1 MEKPNRTLLDVIC
14 LSYTFSGDI
23 LMAVFEYRAL
33 NSKGKS
39 VSGITDAE
47 SASAAKS
54 KLRQQMLFPTF
65 LNKIESQPGTGAT
78 KSLSFFS
85 EFSFFSKVGSSEL
98 ALITRQLSTLLSA
111 GFPLVKSVSTL
122 IPQTKSKTLK
132 RVLSKIKDAIEEG
145 NSFAKALALYPN
157 VFSPIFINMVNAGE
171 SSGTLEIVLE
181 RLADFTENREDSK
194 KKIQAS
200 LAYPVLMALIG
211 FGVLIILLTY
221 VVPGIVAIFS
231 DMNHTLPLPTIILI
245 SVSTFFKSWWWAV
258 VLAPVLFMALVFFVK
273 KTDKGGFF
281 IDRLLISLP
290 VIGELLKKIIAARFT
305 RTLGSLLE
313 NGVPMLTA
321 LNITK
326 SIAGNRMFHEL
337 ISKACDAVEQG
348 GELGEILGQS
358 KFFPY
363 LASQM
368 IKIGETSGELEKML
382 EKTADLFEKDVQTA
396 ITAATSLIEP
406 LIILA
411 MGVVVGC
418 IIMAICL
425 PIFEINQLIQ

>member
-1 MEKPNRTLLDVIC
+1 
-14 LSYTFSGDI
+14 
-23 LMAVFEYRAL
+23 MAVFEYRAL
-33 NSKGKS
+33 TTKGKS
-39 VSGITDAE
+39 ISGIIDAE
-47 SASAAKS
+47 SMSAAKA
-54 KLRQQMLFPTF
+54 KLRQQQIFPTA
-65 LNKIESQPGTGAT
+65 LNKIEFQSEAGGTT
-78 KSLSFFS
+78 STSFFS
-85 EFSFFSKVGSSEL
+85 GFSLFSKVSSSEL
-98 ALITRQLSTLLSA
+98 AMITRQLSTLLSA
-111 GFPLVKSVSTL
+111 GFPLVKAVSTL
-122 IPQTKSKTLK
+122 VPQTKSKTMK
-132 RVLSKIKDAIEEG
+132 RILSKVKDAIEEG
-145 NSFAKALALYPN
+145 SSFSNALALYPN
-157 VFSPIFINMVNAGE
+157 AVSPIFINMVNAGE

-211 FGVLIILLTY
+211 FGVLLVLLTY

-231 DMNHTLPLPTIILI
+231 DMKHTLPLPTLILI
-245 SVSTFFKSWWWAV
+245 SVSNFLKSWWWAV
-258 VLAPVLFMALVFFVK
+258 VLAPVLFMVLIFFVK
-273 KTDKGGFF
+273 KTEKGGLF
-281 IDRLLISLP
+281 IDKLLISLP
-290 VIGELLKKIIAARFT
+290 VTGGLLRKIIAARFT

-326 SIAGNRMFHEL
+326 SIAGNKVIYGV
-337 ISKACDAVEQG
+337 ISKACDSVEQG
-348 GELGEILGQS
+348 GELGEVLVQS
-358 KFFPY
+358 RVFPY

-368 IKIGETSGELEKML
+368 IKIGETSGEIEKML

-396 ITAATSLIEP
+396 VTAATSLIEP
-406 LIILA
+406 LIILV